1 MASSADFSPVLPRV
15 LIVSGRT
22 VHEKRFIGEF
32 LLISSS

>member
-1 MASSADFSPVLPRV
+1 MASSADYSRILPRV

-32 LLISSS
+32 SISSS